1 MAHEEEDDHAQRTP
15 PIGYTMF
22 PVPRDRLL
30 RTHAPDPTSPPDLE
44 DLRVHG
50 RMTRRTLGWLWVLVA
65 CLGLTIT
72 ALLWLAVTLLQS
84 LVGR

>member
-1 MAHEEEDDHAQRTP
+1 
-15 PIGYTMF
+15 MF

-30 RTHAPDPTSPPDLE
+30 RTHAPDPVAPPNLE

-50 RMTRRTLGWLWVLVA
+50 RMARRTLGWLWALVA
-65 CLGLTIT
+65 CFWVAIA

-84 LVGR
+84 LVRR